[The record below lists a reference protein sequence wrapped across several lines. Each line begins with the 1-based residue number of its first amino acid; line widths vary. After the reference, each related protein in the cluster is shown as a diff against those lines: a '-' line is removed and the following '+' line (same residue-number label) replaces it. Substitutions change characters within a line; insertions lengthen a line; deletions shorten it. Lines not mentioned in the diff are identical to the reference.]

1 MELASDIVIAIV
13 AFAVGI
19 AMIWLGKPNKAGEN
33 PAFLR
38 ISFMQM
44 IYPAAVLTVL
54 VIGIA
59 EVIQAIG

>member
-1 MELASDIVIAIV
+1 MEVASEIVIAIC

-19 AMIWLGKPNKAGEN
+19 VMIWLGRPNKAGEN

-38 ISFMQM
+38 IGFMQM

-54 VIGIA
+54 VLGIA
-59 EVIQAIG
+59 EVIQAFG